1 MPAKRKEILSSP
13 QRVKKPK
20 RDLAAEKLNEQ
31 LAEVVAALHAKARRG
46 FLLEDV
52 VSGEVAKMVDAV
64 VPLSLGEYSD
74 QRHPYQQRVVEG
86 IATLML
92 EAEAALKQEATDKRA
107 TRDEAAT
114 DKPAR
119 EKAAADAEEKLN
131 AKIAE
136 VQSAK
141 VALAKVAMAFRAA
154 RTALAE
160 AEQAKVLDGQV
171 AQDAEKKKND
181 FVVALENL
189 TGLKS
194 AAAQD
199 AEGRKKNSELM
210 SLLKKHKF
218 EESMMI
224 ALPAALAKAP
234 DARGQFDSMVIGQ
247 LEAELAKNISEQ
259 DKILADAVPG
269 QEKCTR
275 DIAEAQTA
283 FDAARGEQR
292 ESAKVFDN
300 LSKEQADLTEASAG
314 SQKAVRDIAAVLKKH
329 DKALHNAEVEV
340 EIFEQGPRET
350 FKALRERTTP
360 PPVVEEEDVGD
371 DAATA
376 MEEVEVAAAV

>member
-31 LAEVVAALHAKARRG
+31 LGEVVAALHQV
-46 FLLEDV
+46 D
-52 VSGEVAKMVDAV
+52 VSGEVAKMLSSV
-64 VPLSLGEYSD
+64 VPLSLGELSE
-74 QRHPYQQRVVEG
+74 QRHPFQKRVVEG
-86 IATLML
+86 IASLL
-92 EAEAALKQEATDKRA
+92 LDAEAALKKEVADNRA
-107 TRDEAAT
+107 TRDEAAV
-114 DKPAR
+114 DKPTR
-119 EKAAADAEEKLN
+119 EKAAVDAEEKLN
-131 AKIAE
+131 SKIAE

-141 VALAKVAMAFRAA
+141 VALAGKAMAFRAA

-171 AQDAEKKKND
+171 AQDAEKKKSD
-181 FVVALENL
+181 FVAALEDL
-189 TGLKS
+189 TALKS
-194 AAAQD
+194 APAQD
-199 AEGRKKNSELM
+199 AEGRKRNSELM

-234 DARGQFDSMVIGQ
+234 EARGQFDSMVIGQ

-269 QEKCTR
+269 QEKCTSA
-275 DIAEAQTA
+275 IKQAQDA

-292 ESAKVFDN
+292 SSAKIFDT

-314 SQKAVRDIAAVLKKH
+314 AQKAVRDIVTVLKKH

-350 FKALRERTTP
+350 FKALCERTTP
-360 PPVVEEEDVGD
+360 PPVVEDED
-371 DAATA
+371 DAAA
-376 MEEVEVAAAV
+376 PMEEVEVPVVA